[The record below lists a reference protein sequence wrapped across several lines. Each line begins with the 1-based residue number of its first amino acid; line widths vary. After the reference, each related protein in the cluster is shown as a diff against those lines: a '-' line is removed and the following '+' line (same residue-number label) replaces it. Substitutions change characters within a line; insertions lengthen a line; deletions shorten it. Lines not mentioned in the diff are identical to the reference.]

1 MIMTYS
7 YSELQSFSHKVDEVD
22 TRSIYNNLYFVASL
36 FDEISGPLIVYNNSP
51 LDTPTL
57 EKLNLRVF
65 SFLMQGSEFGPDNF
79 AKLRG
84 IVHIPQTNYY
94 TSAIDILVK
103 KKEFNSLTN
112 VYVPLLIYLIFP
124 KEDIVIYAKIIDEIE
139 QFISRYWERGLIG
152 TPDIRDVELLIRK
165 LQRRIYSIEK

>member
-1 MIMTYS
+1 MTYS
-7 YSELQSFSHKVDEVD
+7 YSKLQSEAYKVDEVD

-36 FDEISGPLIVYNNSP
+36 FDEISGPLVIYNNSP
-51 LDTPTL
+51 LDPNTL

-65 SFLMQGSEFGPDNF
+65 SFLMQGSEFGPNNF

-84 IVHIPQTNYY
+84 IVNIPQTNYY

-103 KKEFNSLTN
+103 KKNINNLAD
-112 VYVPLLIYLIFP
+112 VYVPLLIFLIFP
-124 KEDIVIYAKIIDEIE
+124 KEDIVIYAKIVDEIE
-139 QFISRYWERGLIG
+139 QFISKYWERGMIG

-165 LQRRIYSIEK
+165 LTRRINSINR

>member
-1 MIMTYS
+1 MTYS
-7 YSELQSFSHKVDEVD
+7 YSEHQSLEHDIDEID
-22 TRSIYNNLYFVASL
+22 TKSVYGNLYFVASL

-57 EKLNLRVF
+57 EKLNFRVF

-103 KKEFNSLTN
+103 KKEINNLTT
-112 VYVPLLIYLIFP
+112 VFVPLLIYLIFP

-139 QFISRYWERGLIG
+139 QFISRYWERGIIRS
-152 TPDIRDVELLIRK
+152 PDIRDVELLIRK
-165 LQRRIYSIEK
+165 LQRRIYSIKK